1 MRPTGAVSVCAI
13 SDGGDGMV
21 AQAGGLA
28 RAVAALSGG
37 AMQTAI
43 VARRAGGGFLP
54 PSWGALWGALWSV
67 GGDAIDSVAPGC
79 IAIGCGARAQA
90 AVLAAKKQ
98 RGAFAVCVQRPVF
111 DEARF
116 DAVVAPRHDYSESE
130 IAAIEA
136 APAPKTVLT
145 LGAVGPVDA
154 AFVGARRAAAQERFA
169 AFRAPRV
176 AVLLGGENRAY
187 AIEADAVC
195 EQLRAVARAAD
206 ARLLVTPSRRSPPG
220 LAADSPRDAWRIAL
234 CLGRRRRKSVC
245 RYAGGGGRL
254 LRDRRF
260 DQHDFGSVRRRAR
273 GVAFAVAAKKRLA
286 GAARGAQICRISR
299 RVGGAKTRPLVA
311 RRMAMVRIA
320 PARRNRPRRARG
332 VGDPPPSASARIIR
346 WGSRRRFESSIFP
359 LSRLRGI
366 CRRARYSPPTSDAHS
381 RERNQ

>member
-37 AMQTAI
+37 AIQSAI

-79 IAIGCGARAQA
+79 VAIGCGARAQA

-98 RGAFAVCVQRPVF
+98 RDAFAVCVQRPVF

-154 AFVGARRAAAQERFA
+154 AFVGARRAAALERFA
-169 AFRAPRV
+169 TFRAPRV

-195 EQLRAVARAAD
+195 EQLQAVARAAD

-220 LAADSPRDAWRIAL
+220 LAAAL
-234 CLGRRRRKSVC
+234 RATLGESHYVWD
-245 RYAGGGGRL
+245 GGGENPYVDMLAAADGFCATVDSINMISEACAVGRAVWL
-254 LRDRRF
+254 LPLP
-260 DQHDFGSVRRRAR
+260 QKSGLRAR
-273 GVAFAVAAKKRLA
+273 RGARKFARFHDELAAQKRARLWRGEWRWFESPPLA
-286 GAARGAQICRISR
+286 ETARAARAVWEIHRQAQ
-299 RVGGAKTRPLVA
+299 A
-311 RRMAMVRIA
+311 R
-320 PARRNRPRRARG
+320 
-332 VGDPPPSASARIIR
+332 
-346 WGSRRRFESSIFP
+346 E
-359 LSRLRGI
+359 
-366 CRRARYSPPTSDAHS
+366 
-381 RERNQ
+381 